1 MHICRDCQKIP
12 RDELDLMDR
21 QVELS
26 GFLDQSRISPK
37 NRKRI
42 EDLMNH
48 ESEEVRDLAN
58 LLHQVSL
65 IAEYK
70 RKRWIRV
77 RKKDQA
83 LFLRCQKSGLVELF
97 EHDHGRFPGVEMP

>member
-12 RDELDLMDR
+12 RDELDRMDR
-21 QVELS
+21 QVELR

-42 EDLMNH
+42 QDLMNH
-48 ESEEVRDLAN
+48 ESEEVRELADL
-58 LLHQVSL
+58 LLQISL

-70 RKRWIRV
+70 RRRWIRV
-77 RKKDQA
+77 RQKDAA
-83 LFLRCQKSGLVELF
+83 LFVRCQESVLVERF
-97 EHDHGRFPGVEMP
+97 EHDDGRFPGFEMP